1 MELKSAGIIGI
12 GSYLPEKIMTN
23 KDLEQIVDTNDE
35 WIRTRTG
42 IEKRR
47 IANIN
52 EATSD
57 LSLEASKRAL
67 ESANIK
73 ADELDLVIVAT
84 ITPDMSFPS
93 TACIVQDK
101 LGAKNAGAFDLTAAC
116 SGFIYGI
123 SIAKQF
129 VETGVYKNILVVGA
143 ETMTKILDWKDRN
156 TCVLFGDGAGAV
168 VVSTVEDDEG
178 IKNVTLGS
186 DGSKGNVLNKPAGG
200 SRMPSTHETLEN
212 KMDYLKMDGS
222 EVFKFAVRKMAF
234 ETKKVLEEADVNI
247 EDIDMIIPHQ
257 ANIRII
263 EGAAKRL
270 KIGLDK
276 MHINLNEYGNMS
288 AASIPVALDEAYK
301 KGKIKKKDKIVLVG
315 FGAGLT
321 WGASYIKWSI

>member
-47 IANIN
+47 IATEK

-73 ADELDLVIVAT
+73 AEDLDLVIVAT

-129 VETGVYKNILVVGA
+129 VEAGVYKNILVIGA

-186 DGSKGNVLNKPAGG
+186 DGSGGSVLNKPAGG
-200 SRMPSTHETLEN
+200 SRMPVTHEALEN
-212 KMDYLKMDGS
+212 RMNYLKMDGS
-222 EVFKFAVRKMAF
+222 EVFKFAVRKMAA
-234 ETKKVLEEADVNI
+234 ETKKVLEEANI
-247 EDIDMIIPHQ
+247 NVEDIDMIIPHQ

-270 KIGLDK
+270 KVSLDK
-276 MHINLNEYGNMS
+276 MHINLHEYGNMS

>member
-1 MELKSAGIIGI
+1 MKLKSAGIIGI

-47 IANIN
+47 IATTQ

-57 LSLEASKRAL
+57 LSLEASKKAL
-67 ESANIK
+67 ESANIQ
-73 ADELDLVIVAT
+73 AEDLDLVIVAT

-129 VETGVYKNILVVGA
+129 VEAGVYKNILVVGA

-168 VVSTVEDDEG
+168 VISTVEEDEG

-186 DGSKGNVLNKPAGG
+186 DGSGGSVLNKPAGG
-200 SRMPSTHETLEN
+200 SRMPVTHEALEN
-212 KMDYLKMDGS
+212 RMNYLKMDGS
-222 EVFKFAVRKMAF
+222 EVFKFAVRKMAA
-234 ETKKVLEEADVNI
+234 ETKKVLEEANVDI

-270 KIGLDK
+270 KVGLDK

-288 AASIPVALDEAYK
+288 AASIPVALDEAYR